1 MLKSFHDNKQA
12 ISAMLSGELP
22 TSGASSSD
30 EDSSDEGS
38 SGSDEDECEF
48 SKSEWKKIAAV
59 IEILK
64 PVYDATL
71 LVERRDTHAGLIIPL
86 LKSIKFDLL
95 DEPKTE
101 LYEDVRRAI
110 VDGLMKRLKGRVNF

>member
-12 ISAMLSGELP
+12 ISAMLPGEFP
-22 TSGASSSD
+22 TNGASSSD
-30 EDSSDEGS
+30 EGSSDT
-38 SGSDEDECEF
+38 DEDECEF
-48 SKSEWKKIAAV
+48 SKIEWKQIAAV
-59 IEILK
+59 VEILK
-64 PVYDATL
+64 PIYDATL
-71 LVERRDTHAGLIIPL
+71 LVERRSTHAGLIIPL

-110 VDGLMKRLKGRVNF
+110 VDGLMRRLQGKVNFLQ